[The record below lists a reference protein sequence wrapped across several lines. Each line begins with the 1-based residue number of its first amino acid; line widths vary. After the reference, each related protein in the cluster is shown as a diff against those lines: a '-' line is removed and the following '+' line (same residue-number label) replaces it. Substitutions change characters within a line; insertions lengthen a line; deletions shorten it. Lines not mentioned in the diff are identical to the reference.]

1 MKNLSKMAL
10 VAMAALSCAGI
21 AAAQS
26 INAAGATFPEFI
38 YKKWFSDYR
47 TAHPGIEINYQAIG
61 SGGGIKQLTQA
72 TVDFGASDRPLT
84 DAEMADPALKIKPIY
99 FPTVLGGIVP
109 AYNLP
114 DVKTQLLFTGE
125 VLAGIF
131 LGRINKWNDPKIAV
145 LNKGVKLPADDIAV
159 VHRSDGSGTT
169 FVFTEY
175 LAKVSPDWKS
185 GPGVNQSPKW
195 PTGMGQ
201 AQNEGVAGAI
211 KQTPGSIG
219 YVELTFILTN
229 KGMQYGQVKNAAG
242 NFVNASVESVTAAAA
257 GLTTFPA
264 SITNAPGKNAYP
276 ISTMTYLLIPG
287 TIPDAKKRDA
297 IKGFLAWALKDG
309 QKLAPPLGYAPLPKE
324 VIAAEEKQ
332 LPQVK

>member
-1 MKNLSKMAL
+1 MKNLSGLAL
-10 VAMAALSCAGI
+10 VAMAALNCAGV
-21 AAAQS
+21 AGAQS

-47 TAHPGIEINYQAIG
+47 TAHPGVEINYQAIG

-131 LGRINKWNDPKIAV
+131 LGKINKWNDPKIAA

-175 LAKVSPDWKS
+175 LGKVSPGWKA

-195 PTGMGQ
+195 PTGTGQ

-229 KGMQYGQVKNAAG
+229 KGMQYGQVQNAAG
-242 NFVNASVESVTAAAA
+242 NFINASVESVTAAAA

-276 ISTMTYLLIPG
+276 ISTMTYLLIPS
-287 TIPDAKKRDA
+287 TIPDPKKRET

>member
-1 MKNLSKMAL
+1 MRILKCVA
-10 VAMAALSCAGI
+10 VWAMAVLSCAGV
-21 AAAQS
+21 AGAQS

-38 YKKWFSDYR
+38 YKKWFSDFK
-47 TAHPGIEINYQAIG
+47 TAHSAVEINYQAIG
-61 SGGGIKQLTQA
+61 SGGGIKQLTA
-72 TVDFGASDRPLT
+72 GTVDFGASDRPLT
-84 DAEMADPALKIKPIY
+84 DEEMAALKVKPLY

-114 DVKTQLLFTGE
+114 SVKTQLLLTGD

-131 LGRINKWNDPKIAV
+131 LGKITKWNDPKIVA
-145 LNKGVKLPADDIAV
+145 LNKGVKLPDDDIAV

-175 LAKVSPDWKS
+175 LAKVSPEWKS

-195 PTGMGQ
+195 PTGTGQ
-201 AQNEGVAGAI
+201 AQNDGVAGAV

-242 NFVNASVESVTAAAA
+242 NFINATVESVTAAAA
-257 GLTTFPA
+257 GLTTFPT
-264 SITNAPGKNAYP
+264 SITNPPGKTAYP
-276 ISTMTYLLIPG
+276 ISTMTYLLIPSI
-287 TIPDAKKRDA
+287 IPDAKKRDA
-297 IKGFLAWALKDG
+297 IKSFLPWALGDG
-309 QKLAPPLGYAPLPKE
+309 QKLAPFLGYAPLPKE
-324 VIAAEEKQ
+324 VVSAELKQ

>member
-1 MKNLSKMAL
+1 MKNLSKLAL
-10 VAMAALSCAGI
+10 VAMAALSCAGA

-131 LGRINKWNDPKIAV
+131 LGKINKWNDPKIAA
-145 LNKGVKLPADDIAV
+145 LNKGVKLPGDDIAV

-175 LAKVSPDWKS
+175 LAKISPEWKA

-195 PTGMGQ
+195 PTGTGQ

-242 NFVNASVESVTAAAA
+242 DFINASVESVTAAAA

-287 TIPDAKKRDA
+287 TIQDAKKRDA

>member
-1 MKNLSKMAL
+1 MKNLSKLAL
-10 VAMAALSCAGI
+10 LAIAALRFAGT
-21 AAAQS
+21 ASAQS

-38 YKKWFSDYR
+38 YKKWFSDYK
-47 TAHPGIEINYQAIG
+47 TTHPGIEINYQAIG
-61 SGGGIKQLTQA
+61 SGGGIKQLTQG

-114 DVKTQLLFTGE
+114 AVKTQLLFTGE

-131 LGRINKWNDPKIAV
+131 LGKITKWNDPKIAA
-145 LNKGVKLPADDIAV
+145 LNKGVQLPGDDIAV

-175 LAKVSPDWKS
+175 LSKVSPEWKS

-195 PTGMGQ
+195 PTGTGQ
-201 AQNEGVAGAI
+201 AQNDGVAGAI
-211 KQTPGSIG
+211 KQIPGSIG

-242 NFVNASVESVTAAAA
+242 IFINASVDSVTAAAA

-264 SITNAPGKNAYP
+264 SITNAPGKAAYP
-276 ISTMTYLLIPG
+276 ISTMTYLLIPS
-287 TIPDAKKRDA
+287 TIADAKKRDA
-297 IKGFLAWALKDG
+297 IKGFLGWALKDG

-324 VIAAEEKQ
+324 VVAAELKQ

>member
-1 MKNLSKMAL
+1 
-10 VAMAALSCAGI
+10 
-21 AAAQS
+21 
-26 INAAGATFPEFI
+26 
-38 YKKWFSDYR
+38 
-47 TAHPGIEINYQAIG
+47 
-61 SGGGIKQLTQA
+61 
-72 TVDFGASDRPLT
+72 LT

-114 DVKTQLLFTGE
+114 GVTTQLKFTGE

-131 LGRINKWNDPKIAV
+131 LGKISKWNDPKIAE

-175 LAKVSPDWKS
+175 LAKVSPEWKS

-195 PTGMGQ
+195 PTGTGQ
-201 AQNEGVAGAI
+201 AQNDGVAGAI

-242 NFVNASVESVTAAAA
+242 NFMNASVETVTNAAA

-264 SITNAPGKNAYP
+264 SITNAAGKNAYP
-276 ISTMTYLLIPG
+276 ISTMTYLLIPSK
-287 TIPDAKKRDA
+287 IPDAKKRDA
-297 IKGFLAWALKDG
+297 IKGFVNWALTDG

-324 VIAAEEKQ
+324 VVAAELKQ
-332 LPQVK
+332 MPQVQ

>member
-1 MKNLSKMAL
+1 MKNLSRLAL
-10 VAMAALSCAGI
+10 VAMAALSCAGA

-61 SGGGIKQLTQA
+61 SGGGIKQLTQG

-84 DAEMADPALKIKPIY
+84 DTEMADPALKIKPIY

-131 LGRINKWNDPKIAV
+131 LGKINKWNDPKIAM

-175 LAKVSPDWKS
+175 LAKISPEWKA

-195 PTGMGQ
+195 PTGTGQ

-276 ISTMTYLLIPG
+276 ISTMTYLLIPS

>member
-1 MKNLSKMAL
+1 MKNPIKLAL
-10 VAMAALSCAGI
+10 VAIAALSCAGL

-26 INAAGATFPEFI
+26 INAAGASFPEFI
-38 YKKWFSDYR
+38 YKKWFSDYK
-47 TAHPGIEINYQAIG
+47 TAHPGVEINYQANG
-61 SGGGIKQLTQA
+61 SGGGIKQLTA
-72 TVDFGASDRPLT
+72 GTVDFGASDRPLT

-114 DVKTQLLFTGE
+114 GVTTQLKFTGE

-131 LGRINKWNDPKIAV
+131 LGKISKWNDPKIAE

-175 LAKVSPDWKS
+175 LAKVSPEWKS

-195 PTGMGQ
+195 PTGTGQ
-201 AQNEGVAGAI
+201 AQNDGVAGAI

-242 NFVNASVESVTAAAA
+242 NFMNASVETVTNAAA

-264 SITNAPGKNAYP
+264 SITNAAGKNAYP
-276 ISTMTYLLIPG
+276 ISTMTYLLIPSK
-287 TIPDAKKRDA
+287 IPDAKKRDA
-297 IKGFLAWALKDG
+297 IKGFVNWALTDG

-324 VIAAEEKQ
+324 VVAAELKQ
-332 LPQVK
+332 MPQVQ

>member
-1 MKNLSKMAL
+1 MKNPSKLAL
-10 VAMAALSCAGI
+10 AAMAALSFAGV

-38 YKKWFSDYR
+38 YKKWFSDYKN
-47 TAHPGIEINYQAIG
+47 AHPGIEVNYQAIG
-61 SGGGIKQLTQA
+61 SGGGIKQLTQG

-125 VLAGIF
+125 VLSGIF
-131 LGRINKWNDPKIAV
+131 LGRINKWNDPRIAA

-159 VHRSDGSGTT
+159 VHRSEASGTT

-175 LAKVSPDWKS
+175 LAKVSPEWKA

-195 PTGMGQ
+195 PTGTSQPG
-201 AQNEGVAGAI
+201 NDGVAGAI

-219 YVELTFILTN
+219 YLELTFILTN

-242 NFVNASVESVTAAAA
+242 IFINASVESVTAAAA
-257 GLTTFPA
+257 GLTTFPV
-264 SITNAPGKNAYP
+264 SITNAPGPKAYP
-276 ISTMTYLLIPG
+276 ISTMTYLLIPSR
-287 TIPDAKKRDA
+287 IPDAKKREA
-297 IKGFLAWALKDG
+297 IKGFLTWALKDG

-324 VIAAEEKQ
+324 VVAVELKQ

>member
-1 MKNLSKMAL
+1 MKNLSRLAL
-10 VAMAALSCAGI
+10 LAMAALSCAGV

-114 DVKTQLLFTGE
+114 DVTTQLLFTGE

-131 LGRINKWNDPKIAV
+131 LGKITKWNDPKIAV

-175 LAKVSPDWKS
+175 LAKVSPEWKA

-195 PTGMGQ
+195 PTGTGQ

-242 NFVNASVESVTAAAA
+242 NFINASVESVTAAAV
-257 GLTTFPA
+257 GLTGFPA
-264 SITNAPGKNAYP
+264 SITNAPGNNAYP
-276 ISTMTYLLIPG
+276 ISTMTYLLIPS
-287 TIPDAKKRDA
+287 TIPDPKKREA

-309 QKLAPPLGYAPLPKE
+309 QKLAPPLGYAPLSKE